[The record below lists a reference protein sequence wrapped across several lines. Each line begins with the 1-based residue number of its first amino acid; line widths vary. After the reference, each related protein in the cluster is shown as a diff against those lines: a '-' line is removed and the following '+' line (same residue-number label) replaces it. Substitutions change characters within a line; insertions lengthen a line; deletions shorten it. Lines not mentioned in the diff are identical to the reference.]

1 MFPSPISIFRY
12 TLNCV
17 SLISAVVIA
26 LLVLHFELNKPEVT
40 SVEAQKLLADK
51 QAPAVGTTVQ
61 IDGVT
66 LGGSTPTLVIAMKND
81 CAWNLAAAMFYRE
94 VVLAEGPFKVL
105 GVTPDSPATIEGYWK
120 SLQMPPL
127 GFRQVDI
134 KSLGILAT
142 PALVLIDKHGRVSKS
157 WIGGVLSIS
166 QQAEIR
172 HALGMRSPKPPS
184 VAETTAAG
192 VVTVDELKTLLRQRD
207 LPIVDIRPREKYDR
221 SHVVGSISMPMTD
234 VLRRALFELP
244 LHDSV
249 VV

>member
-127 GFRQVDI
+127 ARKRRTFVD
-134 KSLGILAT
+134 
-142 PALVLIDKHGRVSKS
+142 
-157 WIGGVLSIS
+157 
-166 QQAEIR
+166 
-172 HALGMRSPKPPS
+172 
-184 VAETTAAG
+184 
-192 VVTVDELKTLLRQRD
+192 LR
-207 LPIVDIRPREKYDR
+207 
-221 SHVVGSISMPMTD
+221 
-234 VLRRALFELP
+234 
-244 LHDSV
+244 
-249 VV
+249 